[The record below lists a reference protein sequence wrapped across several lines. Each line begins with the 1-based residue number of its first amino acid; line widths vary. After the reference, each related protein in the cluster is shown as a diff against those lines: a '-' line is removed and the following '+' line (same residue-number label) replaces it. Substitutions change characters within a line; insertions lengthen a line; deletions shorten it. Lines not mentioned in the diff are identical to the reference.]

1 MSDLPA
7 IALIEFSSV
16 AAGTFAADVMVKEA
30 PVRLLRA
37 GTIQPGNYLVLIGGG
52 TAEVELAHAVGIRAG
67 SPQVAD
73 DVLLPDVHEQVIDA
87 VDGVRRDDEYD
98 SLLTLETSSV
108 PAILRACDAAVKG
121 ADVNLKEMR
130 LGDGLG
136 GKGIAGLTGER
147 KDAEA
152 ALDIATRALAGRDV
166 QLCHSIVSRIDEALA
181 AEVGRSTRFDKGHP
195 SPA

>member
-16 AAGTFAADVMVKEA
+16 AAGTFAADAMVKEA

-37 GTIQPGNYLVLIGGG
+37 GTIQPGKYLVLIGGR
-52 TAEVELAHAVGIRAG
+52 TAEVESAHAAGIRAG
-67 SPQVAD
+67 STQVAD
-73 DVLLPDVHEQVIDA
+73 DVLLPDVHPQVIDA
-87 VDGVRRDDEYD
+87 VDGVRREEQYD
-98 SLLTLETSSV
+98 SLLTLETSRV
-108 PAILRACDAAVKG
+108 AAILRACDAAVKG
-121 ADVNLKEMR
+121 ADVNLQEMR

-152 ALDIATRALAGRDV
+152 ALDIATGALAGRDV

-181 AEVGRSTRFDKGHP
+181 AEVARSTRFDKGPP
-195 SPA
+195 SSA